1 MPSNSVGAP
10 LKRTIAPQPMVAQ
23 IRTVLARYEQA
34 GGRVRTEM
42 FAGSGHGPHVDA
54 AERWLAVATEFW
66 GSTATS

>member
-1 MPSNSVGAP
+1 
-10 LKRTIAPQPMVAQ
+10 MVAQ

-54 AERWLAVATEFW
+54 ADRWLAVATEFW
-66 GSTATS
+66 GSAAGS